1 MFINILF
8 NYRGERTHFLVL
20 GRMNPGRTDPLPI
33 CNMAVS
39 NKSYKRQELF
49 TMESPSVFSGVRV
62 AHIFTFS
69 FLWLCCFFLSS
80 SCVFVCTT
88 TMFLVSLD
96 CQFLIAPSKASTYS
110 ICLKFDD
117 AQDHWVMNIIGRKL
131 DLSWKNVNLFAWCTY
146 LNTDHSE
153 PLMPLFCF
161 TILIKFVNGS
171 IRALSVFW
179 LIVCNH

>member
-1 MFINILF
+1 MFIKIPF
-8 NYRGERTHFLVL
+8 NYRGERTHFLLL
-20 GRMNPGRTDPLPI
+20 GRMDPLPI

-69 FLWLCCFFLSS
+69 FLGLCWFFLSS
-80 SCVFVCTT
+80 PCVFVCP
-88 TMFLVSLD
+88 MFLVSLD

-146 LNTDHSE
+146 LNIDHSE

-161 TILIKFVNGS
+161 TIFIKVVNGS